1 MVSIILYACTFEVMF
16 TFIFYEKENTKLG
29 DYRTFWV
36 FIIFMEIV
44 RSVFARA
51 AILITA
57 LGQSITTQNI
67 GTEKYVPIVIVN
79 FMYGAS
85 LLAAT
90 VMNEMQQNH
99 NISDQAVFAAELPNQ
114 IINLIIAVWI
124 VVAFRNTLRTL
135 SQDDQEKKKRV
146 VLQLFVFFCIC
157 LAACG
162 AIFIYDQWGR
172 SGATSDQVWEDF
184 AMHTSSYFVLFT
196 IMVLGSAVIL
206 RPSNPKL
213 SETFNNYNDLSN
225 DDKDELT
232 GRNKYPDS
240 APKFQAR
247 GTELQDFNPMDPGDL
262 GRR

>member
-1 MVSIILYACTFEVMF
+1 MFVVSSAIWTLFLYLYRKQILPIHYMVSIILYACTFEVMF
-16 TFIFYEKENTKLG
+16 TYIFYEKENTKLG

-114 IINLIIAVWI
+114 IINLIISLV
-124 VVAFRNTLRTL
+124 FTQSRF
-135 SQDDQEKKKRV
+135 Q
-146 VLQLFVFFCIC
+146 FV
-157 LAACG
+157 
-162 AIFIYDQWGR
+162 
-172 SGATSDQVWEDF
+172 T
-184 AMHTSSYFVLFT
+184 
-196 IMVLGSAVIL
+196 
-206 RPSNPKL
+206 
-213 SETFNNYNDLSN
+213 
-225 DDKDELT
+225 
-232 GRNKYPDS
+232 
-240 APKFQAR
+240 
-247 GTELQDFNPMDPGDL
+247 
-262 GRR
+262 